1 MPKNKNWLKPKERLS
16 NFLRLLHL
24 KTYKVKEISQRMY
37 YSTLVICLP
46 LCLLKINHDRT
57 LSFLPNLVLWKFL
70 LREVF
75 SFNHRGLVVQMKY
88 LVIITNMFPI
98 IYLGQR
104 MVLCC
109 ILVLCC
115 IVLNAGYTVN
125 KSKQLSFSVWMGKK
139 DFRI

>member
-1 MPKNKNWLKPKERLS
+1 MYSFITVRSKIDFSKNVL
-16 NFLRLLHL
+16 
-24 KTYKVKEISQRMY
+24 QY
-37 YSTLVICLP
+37 YSTRVICLP
-46 LCLLKINHDRT
+46 LCLLKINHDRK

-75 SFNHRGLVVQMKY
+75 RFNHRGLVVQMKY

-98 IYLGQR
+98 IYFEQR

-109 ILVLCC
+109 TLVLCC

-125 KSKQLSFSVWMGKK
+125 KSIQLSFFLLNGQKG
-139 DFRI
+139 I